1 VEVGRVINSLRKKK
15 KKVKRKRK
23 NYDKRTNLN
32 AITFFF
38 FKKKRKRKRERNAT
52 PTPSFILPN
61 AYSLT
66 LELQKERGRRVR
78 RWDLKCHSKKLA

>member
-15 KKVKRKRK
+15 KKVKGKRK

-38 FKKKRKRKRERNAT
+38 FQKKKEKEKREKCYTNSLFYTPKCLLPNIRVAERKRKEST
-52 PTPSFILPN
+52 QMGFKMS
-61 AYSLT
+61 
-66 LELQKERGRRVR
+66 
-78 RWDLKCHSKKLA
+78 